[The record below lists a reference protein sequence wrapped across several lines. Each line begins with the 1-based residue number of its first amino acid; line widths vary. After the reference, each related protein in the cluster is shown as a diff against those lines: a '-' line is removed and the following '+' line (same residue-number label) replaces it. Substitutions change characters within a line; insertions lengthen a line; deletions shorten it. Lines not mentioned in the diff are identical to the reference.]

1 MTDRGVVYCAT
12 SQIVYLEAALISSIA
27 LRELNP
33 EIPITIFCDPAL
45 ELISFST
52 LQNSLQ
58 AYGINVIELSMEGD
72 TFLSR
77 SVKTHLNEL
86 SPYQETLYVDA
97 DMLPLKSIS
106 KVWDYLDHGD
116 MAMVPDRL
124 PNLALCDHVA
134 QVEIDYTLKLLPGDT
149 HQFNSGLM
157 VWRNNDAT
165 QSLFKRLQQE
175 WLVFQ
180 KHDQLALVRAIATE
194 KFAVAQMPVNYNTA
208 PRDAAPVLLPN
219 NEVYL
224 LHCWGGQ
231 VASGDYLN
239 VALQFHP
246 KVVAIVK
253 QLLDS
258 PRINCGLV
266 EEAAPQLR
274 KEGFTT
280 NS

>member
-12 SQIVYLEAALISSIA
+12 SQIVYLEAALISSIS

-86 SPYQETLYVDA
+86 SPYQETLYIDA

-106 KVWDYLDHGD
+106 QVWDYLDHSD
-116 MAMVPDRL
+116 MAMVLDRL
-124 PNLALCDHVA
+124 PSLALCDHVA

-165 QSLFKRLQQE
+165 QSLFKRWQQE
-175 WLVFQ
+175 WSVFQ
-180 KHDQLALVRAIATE
+180 KHDQLALVRAIAAE
-194 KFAVAQMPVNYNTA
+194 KFAVAQMPVNYNTS

-219 NEVYL
+219 NDVYL

-253 QLLDS
+253 QLL
-258 PRINCGLV
+258 GLSANKLRSSRGSSS
-266 EEAAPQLR
+266 AAQKR
-274 KEGFTT
+274 GIY
-280 NS
+280 N

>member
-86 SPYQETLYVDA
+86 SPYQETLYIDA

-106 KVWDYLDHGD
+106 QVWDYLDHGD
-116 MAMVPDRL
+116 MAMVLDRL

-165 QSLFKRLQQE
+165 QSLFKRWQQE

-194 KFAVAQMPVNYNTA
+194 KFAVAQMPVNYNTS

-219 NEVYL
+219 NDVYL

-253 QLLDS
+253 ELLV
-258 PRINCGLV
+258 R
-266 EEAAPQLR
+266 
-274 KEGFTT
+274 
-280 NS
+280 

>member
-1 MTDRGVVYCAT
+1 MTNRGVVYCAT
-12 SQIVYLEAALISSIA
+12 SQTVYLEAALISSIA
-27 LRELNP
+27 LRQLNP

-45 ELISFST
+45 EESVQKLISFSA
-52 LQNSLQ
+52 LQDSLKI
-58 AYGINVIELSMEGD
+58 YGINLIKLSMEGD
-72 TFLSR
+72 AFLSR

-86 SPYQETLYVDA
+86 SPYQETLYIDS

-106 KVWDYLDHGD
+106 SVWNYLDQGD
-116 MAMVPDRL
+116 MAMVRDRL
-124 PNLALCDHVA
+124 PTLAQCDHVA

-149 HQFNSGLM
+149 PHFNSGLM
-157 VWRNNDAT
+157 VWRDNDAT
-165 QSLFKRLQQE
+165 QSLFKRWQEE

-194 KFAVAQMPVNYNTA
+194 KFVVSQMPVNYNTS
-208 PRDAAPVLLPN
+208 PRDATPVLLPK

-231 VASGDYLN
+231 VASGDYLT

-253 QLLDS
+253 ALLGKIS
-258 PRINCGLV
+258 PGISIVKEEYQINS
-266 EEAAPQLR
+266 
-274 KEGFTT
+274 KF
-280 NS
+280 

>member
-12 SQIVYLEAALISSIA
+12 SQAVYLEAALISSIG
-27 LRELNP
+27 LRQLNP

-45 ELISFST
+45 ELASFST
-52 LQNSLQ
+52 LQHSLQ
-58 AYGINVIELSMEGD
+58 TYGIDIIELSMKGD
-72 TFLSR
+72 KFLSR

-86 SPYQETLYVDA
+86 SPYQDTLYIDS
-97 DMLPLKSIS
+97 DMLPLKSLS
-106 KVWDYLDHGD
+106 QVWDYLDHGD
-116 MAMVPDRL
+116 IAMVLDRL
-124 PNLALCDHVA
+124 PRLAMCDHVA

-149 HQFNSGLM
+149 HQFNSGLI

-165 QSLFKRLQQE
+165 QSLFTRWQE
-175 WLVFQ
+175 EWAVFQ
-180 KHDQLALVRAIATE
+180 KHDQLALMRAIATE
-194 KFAVAQMPVNYNTA
+194 KVAVAQMPVNYNTS

-219 NEVYL
+219 NDVYL

-253 QLLDS
+253 QLLV
-258 PRINCGLV
+258 L
-266 EEAAPQLR
+266 
-274 KEGFTT
+274 
-280 NS
+280 

>member
-12 SQIVYLEAALISSIA
+12 SQTVYLEAALISSIA
-27 LRELNP
+27 LRQLNP

-45 ELISFST
+45 ELVPFST
-52 LQNSLQ
+52 LRNSLQ
-58 AYGINVIELSMEGD
+58 PYGVDIIELSMEGD

-86 SPYQETLYVDA
+86 SPYQETLYIDS
-97 DMLPLKSIS
+97 DMLPLKSLS
-106 KVWDYLDHGD
+106 QVWDYLDHGD
-116 MAMVPDRL
+116 IAMVLDRL
-124 PNLALCDHVA
+124 PSLAMCDHVA

-165 QSLFKRLQQE
+165 QALFKRWQE
-175 WLVFQ
+175 EWSVFQ

-194 KFAVAQMPVNYNTA
+194 KVAVAQMPVNYNTS

-219 NEVYL
+219 NDVYL

-231 VASGDYLN
+231 VASGDYLK
-239 VALQFHP
+239 VALKFHP

-253 QLLDS
+253 QLLD
-258 PRINCGLV
+258 R
-266 EEAAPQLR
+266 
-274 KEGFTT
+274 
-280 NS
+280 